1 MALRSD
7 AGRGTG
13 KSWLGHL
20 GHPHVDGVQKR
31 VAVMGRIEPNLVC
44 SQGAGHVDVAVRQIT
59 PKFWVV
65 VRRGPWKCE
74 LVFVKHDH
82 ALDAMPAGWQEAFQL
97 GEVAHVCGE
106 EDVGW
111 SHVLQFVCPERRRAL
126 HPPLPMVGGKR
137 FEFHEMSLLGKPVLD
152 ASAPSC
158 MGSTMKGVQ
167 QENVR
172 GIVHGA
178 KF

>member
-1 MALRSD
+1 
-7 AGRGTG
+7 
-13 KSWLGHL
+13 
-20 GHPHVDGVQKR
+20 
-31 VAVMGRIEPNLVC
+31 
-44 SQGAGHVDVAVRQIT
+44 
-59 PKFWVV
+59 
-65 VRRGPWKCE
+65 
-74 LVFVKHDH
+74 
-82 ALDAMPAGWQEAFQL
+82 
-97 GEVAHVCGE
+97 
-106 EDVGW
+106 
-111 SHVLQFVCPERRRAL
+111 VCPERRRAL

-137 FEFHEMSLLGKPVLD
+137 FEFHEMSLLGKPVSD